1 MRIASVAVA
10 VTLLAAS
17 AAAAHHGWS
26 GYDNAHALTIDDVI
40 THSSDEHP
48 HGHVRLATP
57 GKTWNIT
64 MPPPWRMERRGLTP
78 EMLKPGTKARL
89 VGYPHRTDPHE
100 MRGEQITI
108 GDTTFE
114 LR

>member
-1 MRIASVAVA
+1 
-10 VTLLAAS
+10 
-17 AAAAHHGWS
+17 
-26 GYDNAHALTIDDVI
+26 
-40 THSSDEHP
+40 
-48 HGHVRLATP
+48 
-57 GKTWNIT
+57 

-89 VGYPHRTDPHE
+89 VGYPHHTDPHE